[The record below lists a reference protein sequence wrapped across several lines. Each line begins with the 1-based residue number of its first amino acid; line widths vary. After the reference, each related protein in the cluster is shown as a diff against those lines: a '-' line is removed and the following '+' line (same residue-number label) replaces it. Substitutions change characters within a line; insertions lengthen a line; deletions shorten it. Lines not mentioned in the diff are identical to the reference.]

1 MLKKRIIG
9 VITVLEGWAVQS
21 FGYKKYLPL
30 GKPAVIAENLDNWGA
45 DEIFIQSINRS
56 KYTRGPDI
64 ELLES
69 ISKLSLSTPITYA
82 GGISC
87 LEDAIQAIKTGC
99 ERIALDN
106 LLHENLKKLN
116 DISST
121 IGSQAII
128 ASIPVSVQNNKLL
141 WFDYKRNIDK
151 ESFREIENIYSSGLI
166 SEIFL
171 IDKNSEG
178 SKNSFNKKI
187 LDLFPLKTTPL
198 ILFGGITSSEQ
209 IKGYLGKKNISAIA
223 IGNSLNYKEHSIQTV
238 KKDINH
244 KSVRGYNYRKNII

>member
-21 FGYKKYLPL
+21 FGYEKYLPL

-56 KYTRGPDI
+56 KYNQGPDI
-64 ELLES
+64 ELLKS
-69 ISKLSLSTPITYA
+69 ISQLSLSTPITYA

-87 LEDAIQAIKTGC
+87 LEDALLAIKTGC

-116 DISST
+116 DISLT
-121 IGSQAII
+121 IGSQSII
-128 ASIPVSVQNNKLL
+128 ASVPVSIVNKKLL
-141 WFDYKRNIDK
+141 WFDYKRNIHRD
-151 ESFREIENIYSSGLI
+151 SFLELENMYSSGLI

-171 IDKNSEG
+171 VDKNNEG
-178 SKNSFNKKI
+178 SKKAFDKEI
-187 LDLFPLKTTPL
+187 LDHFPLKDTPL
-198 ILFGGITSSEQ
+198 ILFGGITANEQ
-209 IKGYLGKKNISAIA
+209 IKDYLNKKNIAAIA
-223 IGNSLNYKEHSIQTV
+223 IGNSLNYKEHSVQTI
-238 KKDINH
+238 KKEINH
-244 KSVRGYNYRKNII
+244 KSVREYNYKKINI